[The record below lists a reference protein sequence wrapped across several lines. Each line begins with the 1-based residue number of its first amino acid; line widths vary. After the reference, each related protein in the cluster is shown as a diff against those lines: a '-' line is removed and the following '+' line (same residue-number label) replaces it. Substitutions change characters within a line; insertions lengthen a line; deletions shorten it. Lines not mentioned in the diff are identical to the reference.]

1 MKPDNCF
8 CSLNPLVIS
17 WWPNDGAPKGWESS
31 SVERAHSIAP
41 SQYKIKA
48 LALIICMSTFLC
60 RAKKLHF

>member
-17 WWPNDGAPKGWESS
+17 WWPNDGAQKGWESS
-31 SVERAHSIAP
+31 SVERVHSIAP

-48 LALIICMSTFLC
+48 Q
-60 RAKKLHF
+60 